1 MRVTRGHAVLSHH
14 LSCGGSVSA
23 QRTGKCSPAPGRHT
37 VDVQGGQWPPGSRVG
52 FEHRTHATSLGWE
65 GGLRCEHT
73 ETARGW
79 RNRLRLVIQ
88 DQSLKSYHALPWG
101 ARLHDGPSPP
111 PCSHHLK
118 PGAFALQVPARWKP
132 PTHPTEPAS
141 MHHSALGRGPAR
153 SGLIHGACIQGA
165 KGSWEL
171 VLTAAWSSQDA
182 SVGFPQDR
190 RLLER

>member
-14 LSCGGSVSA
+14 LSFGGLVSA
-23 QRTGKCSPAPGRHT
+23 QQTGKCSPARGRRT
-37 VDVQGGQWPPGSRVG
+37 VDIQGGQWPPGSRAG

-118 PGAFALQVPARWKP
+118 PGARKMAQPSCPGPVGAFEAL
-132 PTHPTEPAS
+132 AS
-141 MHHSALGRGPAR
+141 
-153 SGLIHGACIQGA
+153 GAWMGA
-165 KGSWEL
+165 E
-171 VLTAAWSSQDA
+171 VLSIFFFSI
-182 SVGFPQDR
+182 F
-190 RLLER
+190 LLC